1 MVIATASL
9 ALLLLVREPPLEQ
22 IAPGDRDPGNT
33 AEQISEPD
41 DTDAAGPVIEQA
53 GIRDKEASAADQL
66 THRRGQ
72 SKVTKQLAP
81 ERDEPAKATT
91 QLHPADKTAEAPEA
105 LSKRAEGRQTKV
117 SEVEGQDRCDDPDLS
132 DELREYC
139 AHVIETRAEEFVRPD
154 PLSLTEEQKLS
165 TEQPTLTGKKSI
177 DTVSRRLSEDAE
189 PSDLIEQ
196 GVAAVVYDSTLD
208 QIDRGDSTQPEV
220 PREPF
225 SGQSVLIGPIANTQ
239 SGP

>member
-1 MVIATASL
+1 MVMITASL
-9 ALLLLVREPPLEQ
+9 ALLLLVLEPPLEQ
-22 IAPGDRDPGNT
+22 IAPGDREPANA
-33 AEQISEPD
+33 AEQIAAPEEA
-41 DTDAAGPVIEQA
+41 DASRPVIEQA
-53 GIRDKEASAADQL
+53 VSRDDKAGSADQL
-66 THRRGQ
+66 TRDRGEAKP
-72 SKVTKQLAP
+72 SEQLAP
-81 ERDEPAKATT
+81 EKAEPARMTK

-105 LSKRAEGRQTKV
+105 LSERAEGHQTKV
-117 SEVEGQDRCDDPDLS
+117 MEVEGRDQCDDPDLS

-154 PLSLTEEQKLS
+154 PLTLTEEQKLS

-189 PSDLIEQ
+189 PGDLIEQ

-208 QIDRGDSTQPEV
+208 QIDRGDSPQPEV

-239 SGP
+239 SGQ